1 MLPSGTFVLVV
12 IATIIIH
19 CNSAPTIYTITKQQ
33 YTTIQIGW
41 TRNQVTNLVGSYGA
55 VIVQTSASSG
65 NVTIVQYT
73 GTGTTAAVVL
83 FGFVDGQLI
92 SKSEA
97 SFDSPVNNKITLQQ
111 YKTIQIGWTQ
121 QQVTQLLGGPG
132 NIISQTGTSGL
143 PYQATTVQ
151 YFGLQSSTARDQVT
165 NLVGSSGNAVS
176 EAGTANTVA
185 VIVQYTGLGTTY
197 GLVAFG
203 FVSGKVVSK
212 FEVGL
217 DLPVSNKITL
227 QQYKTIQSGWT
238 QQQVAVL
245 LGGPGTIVS
254 QVGALGPYQLTTV
267 QYTGLLSSTVIADF
281 VFIGGTLSSKAQI
294 GLDTG
299 VYTINYQQYT
309 AIQVGWIRDQ
319 VTSLVGSAG
328 NAVSEA
334 TAGNT
339 AAVIVQY
346 TGCDTVYGIA
356 TISFVGGKVISK
368 SEFGIDPPASN
379 KITLQQYKTI
389 QSGWTQQQVAV
400 LLGGPGTIVSQVGT
414 PGPYQL
420 TTVQYSGLQSS
431 TAIAD
436 FVFIGGSLS
445 SKAQIGLDTGV
456 YAITNEQYTAIQ
468 VGWTRDQV
476 TSLVGSTG
484 NAMSEGGTGSTAV
497 VLLQYTVPQSAYG
510 QATFIFISG
519 KLSSKSKFGFK

>member
-1 MLPSGTFVLVV
+1 MLPLGTFVLVV
-12 IATIIIH
+12 IATIILH

-41 TRNQVTNLVGSYGA
+41 TRNQVTNLVGSYGT

-132 NIISQTGTSGL
+132 NIISQTGTPGL

-151 YFGLQSSTARDQVT
+151 YFGLQSSTVSVGFIFLDGILSNKGQVGLDTGVYTITKQQYTAVQVGWTRDQVT

-185 VIVQYTGLGTTY
+185 IIVQYTGLGTTY

-217 DLPVSNKITL
+217 DLP
-227 QQYKTIQSGWT
+227 
-238 QQQVAVL
+238 
-245 LGGPGTIVS
+245 
-254 QVGALGPYQLTTV
+254 
-267 QYTGLLSSTVIADF
+267 
-281 VFIGGTLSSKAQI
+281 
-294 GLDTG
+294 
-299 VYTINYQQYT
+299 
-309 AIQVGWIRDQ
+309 
-319 VTSLVGSAG
+319 
-328 NAVSEA
+328 
-334 TAGNT
+334 
-339 AAVIVQY
+339 
-346 TGCDTVYGIA
+346 
-356 TISFVGGKVISK
+356 
-368 SEFGIDPPASN
+368 
-379 KITLQQYKTI
+379 
-389 QSGWTQQQVAV
+389 

-414 PGPYQL
+414 PGTSSQL
-420 TTVQYSGLQSS
+420 TTVQYSGLQPS